1 MALLRSAIVLTLC
14 LTTAMAFGPAPIS
27 VLPAASRVT
36 ASSAMG
42 VPRRWVVLQAR
53 VDEPPAGEEG
63 VADAS
68 AEGNPEGATAES
80 PPENDQGSA
89 AEAGPE
95 GESAAPPL
103 DPEVEKLKEEIRLLE
118 TDVR

>member
-1 MALLRSAIVLTLC
+1 MASLRSAIVLTLC
-14 LTTAMAFGPAPIS
+14 LTTVVAFGPAPVSI
-27 VLPAASRVT
+27 LPTASRTTLTPVVGVT
-36 ASSAMG
+36 
-42 VPRRWVVLQAR
+42 RRWVVPQAR

-80 PPENDQGSA
+80 PPGSEEASA
-89 AEAGPE
+89 AEAAPE
-95 GESAAPPL
+95 GEAEAPPL

>member
-1 MALLRSAIVLTLC
+1 MASLRSAIVLTLC
-14 LTTAMAFGPAPIS
+14 LSTAMAFSPAPIS
-27 VLPAASRVT
+27 ILPAASRVT
-36 ASSAMG
+36 SSAAMG
-42 VPRRWVVLQAR
+42 VPRRWVSLQAR

-68 AEGNPEGATAES
+68 AEGNPEGATEES
-80 PPENDQGSA
+80 PPRNDEGSA
-89 AEAGPE
+89 VEADPE
-95 GESAAPPL
+95 GGAAAPPL